1 MIRRLEGKVALVTG
15 STSGI
20 GYSTVRLFAQEGAR
34 VVLTGRKRE
43 LGEEAVRTIR
53 HAGGEASYF
62 QADFADAQAVR
73 DTVRYT
79 LDSYGRIDILM
90 NNAVSWAEAQEKSV
104 TDLREEDWDHAMAI
118 GLKAPYIACQ
128 EAIPHMRRQGGGSII
143 MTGSVRSFLAFRKGF
158 AYDTVK
164 AGLVNMARQLNL
176 DYGREGIRAN
186 TLCPGQIVT
195 DPQRLT
201 EMQTNPLLRPF
212 AEIIQPIG
220 RPGQPIDVARA
231 ALFLA
236 SDESSFVAGAILVV
250 DGGLTIQTPG
260 SLLPQLEAYYRQAFA
275 EEWGIRLA

>member
-1 MIRRLEGKVALVTG
+1 MNRRLEGKVALVTG

-20 GYSTVRLFAQEGAR
+20 GYSTVSLFAQEGAR
-34 VVLTGRKRE
+34 VVLTGRRRE

-53 HAGGEASYF
+53 LAGGEASYF
-62 QADFADAQAVR
+62 QADFVDTQAVR
-73 DTVRYT
+73 DTVRFT
-79 LDSYGRIDILM
+79 LDTYGRIDILM
-90 NNAVSWAEAQEKSV
+90 NNAVSWAAAQGKSV
-104 TDLREEDWDHAMAI
+104 TDLQEEDWDHAMAI

-128 EAIPHMRRQGGGSII
+128 EAIPHMRRQSGGSII
-143 MTGSVRSFLAFRKGF
+143 MTGSIRSFLAFRKGF
-158 AYDTVK
+158 AYDVVK

-220 RPGQPIDVARA
+220 RPGQPMDVARA

-236 SDESSFVAGAILVV
+236 SDDSQFVAGAILVV

-260 SLLPQLEAYYRQAFA
+260 SLLPQLEAYYRQALA